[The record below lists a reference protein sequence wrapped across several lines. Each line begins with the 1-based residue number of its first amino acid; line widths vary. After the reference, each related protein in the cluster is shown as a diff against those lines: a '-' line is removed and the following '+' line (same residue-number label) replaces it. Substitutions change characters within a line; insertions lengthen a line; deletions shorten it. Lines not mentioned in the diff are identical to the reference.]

1 MRIVGFL
8 VISLEISRL
17 EEVEMKLQ
25 NSGKHSMEFLD
36 IPLHGTILQ
45 MFERISS
52 SRFECGKEYNH
63 VLVSRGLNRAN
74 IHARTIE
81 EHGDRNF
88 QFIHY

>member
-1 MRIVGFL
+1 
-8 VISLEISRL
+8 
-17 EEVEMKLQ
+17 
-25 NSGKHSMEFLD
+25 
-36 IPLHGTILQ
+36 
-45 MFERISS
+45 
-52 SRFECGKEYNH
+52 